1 MNNFLVLFLL
11 QAMVMLRH
19 VPAMGHQQERDAQTL
34 QPASAKNEIP
44 QKLVQLA
51 DKYKSSN
58 QYPEAIALYQLHIEK
73 AGKDQEAIW
82 RSLMMIGESYES
94 MEQWDL
100 AFIWFLKAYACN
112 THHAEPLLKI
122 AGHYQKQQEFL
133 AAYHFALA
141 GLGISSPLV
150 DQFDAIICSVTPHT
164 PYQEEG
170 VRAANRLI
178 LKKGVAKDLKE
189 VAYKSLLGNISIL
202 KNIEFLPISFQ
213 LPPIIEGQPDL
224 YKPMNASIL
233 KNDEG
238 YLVLCRT
245 VNYFLT
251 EGGEF
256 PCYDSKYRQKNFI
269 LHYDRIY
276 QLISQHEMIEE
287 LPRKR
292 EYWINAEGIEDCR
305 MIPFEH
311 GIWFVGTTL
320 DTNPFHERQISLG
333 RLGKKTPQGTIQ
345 VDKLV
350 PLLGPDPKR
359 SEKNWMPVVKNGELH
374 LIYSYDPF
382 IVYQPDL
389 ETGECRAIEKKQP
402 EHDFSK
408 LRGSAPP
415 IEFEDGYL
423 MVVHETI
430 FSDPQSSQ
438 PNKRYYL
445 HRFAYLDQDCNIKKL
460 SKPFTFKH
468 LGVEFCAGIAHDHS
482 GKNLVLG
489 VSIEDKESYF
499 GIVDLGTVHSMLEPL
514 P

>member
-1 MNNFLVLFLL
+1 MNNFFLLFLL
-11 QAMVMLRH
+11 QAMVVLQ
-19 VPAMGHQQERDAQTL
+19 PDAAMGHQQEREAQPVE
-34 QPASAKNEIP
+34 PASTKNEIP

-58 QYPEAIALYQLHIEK
+58 QYPEAIAVYQLHIEK
-73 AGKDQEAIW
+73 AGGDQEAI
-82 RSLMMIGESYES
+82 RHSLMMIGESYES

-100 AFIWFLKAYACN
+100 AFAWLLKAYACN
-112 THHAEPLLKI
+112 TNQAEPLLKI

-133 AAYHFALA
+133 AAYHFAKA
-141 GLGISSPLV
+141 GSSIPSPYA
-150 DQFDAIICSVTPHT
+150 DAFDAIIASVAIHT
-164 PYQEEG
+164 PYTEEG
-170 VRAANRLI
+170 ARAAHRLI
-178 LKKGVAKDLKE
+178 LKKGAAKDMKE
-189 VAYKSLLGNISIL
+189 MAYKAILGNISSL

-256 PCYDSKYRQKNFI
+256 PCYDNKYRQKNFV
-269 LHYDRIY
+269 LHYDQKY
-276 QLISQHEMIEE
+276 QLISQHEMMEE

-305 MIPFEH
+305 MVPFENA
-311 GIWFVGTTL
+311 IWFVGTTL

-333 RLGKKTPQGTIQ
+333 RLGEKTPQGTIQ

-389 ETGECRAIEKKQP
+389 ETGQLRTIEKKQP

-415 IEFEDGYL
+415 IEFDDGYL

-430 FSDPQSSQ
+430 LSDPQSSQ

-445 HRFAYLDQDCNIKKL
+445 HRFAFLDKDCNIKKL

-482 GKNLVLG
+482 GKNLVIG

-499 GIVDLGTVHSMLEPL
+499 GIVDSATVRSMLEPL